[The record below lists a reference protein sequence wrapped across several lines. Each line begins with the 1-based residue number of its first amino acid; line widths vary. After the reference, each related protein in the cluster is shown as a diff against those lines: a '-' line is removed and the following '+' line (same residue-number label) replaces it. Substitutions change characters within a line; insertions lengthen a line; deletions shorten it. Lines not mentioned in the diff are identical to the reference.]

1 MTKPILQ
8 IEELSE
14 GGENPKTK
22 VQEKPA
28 WGIKFFD
35 GEERMM
41 FKYKMIE
48 YLSMAYRKSVGHFEK
63 RTVVTTSGNSVVV
76 WLIVFQDGRSGDLLP
91 SKDFC
96 TKLSDG
102 HMQRNQE
109 DVKQF
114 QAPESPIFTDP
125 ITSPEDRIKVDK
137 FRDQVKADEY
147 KELKRKDAE
156 PNPDATG
163 YSEFPSRKPKTYIDG
178 TTGEKYTKE
187 GL

>member
-1 MTKPILQ
+1 MTKHILQ
-8 IEELSE
+8 IEELAE

-22 VQEKPA
+22 VHEPKA
-28 WGIKFFD
+28 WRIKFFD
-35 GEERMM
+35 GEERML
-41 FKYKMIE
+41 FKYKIIE
-48 YLSMAYRKSVGHFEK
+48 YLSMACRKSVGHFEK
-63 RTVVTTSGNSVVV
+63 RTVVTTSGNTVV
-76 WLIVFQDGRSGDLLP
+76 WFIIFKDGESGDLV
-91 SKDFC
+91 SQNEFC

-114 QAPESPIFTDP
+114 QAPESPIFTGP
-125 ITSPEDRIKVDK
+125 ITSPEDRIKVDQ

-147 KELKRKDAE
+147 KELKRKDAK

>member
-1 MTKPILQ
+1 MTKHILQ
-8 IEELSE
+8 IEELAE

-22 VQEKPA
+22 VHEPKA
-28 WGIKFFD
+28 WRIKFFD
-35 GEERMM
+35 GEERML
-41 FKYKMIE
+41 FKYKIIE
-48 YLSMAYRKSVGHFEK
+48 YLSMACRKSVGHFEK
-63 RTVVTTSGNSVVV
+63 RTVVTTSGNTVV
-76 WLIVFQDGRSGDLLP
+76 WFIIFKDGESGDLV
-91 SKDFC
+91 SQNEFC
-96 TKLSDG
+96 TKLADG

-114 QAPESPIFTDP
+114 QAPESPIFTGP

-137 FRDQVKADEY
+137 FRDQVKEDEY
-147 KELKRKDAE
+147 KELIKKDAK